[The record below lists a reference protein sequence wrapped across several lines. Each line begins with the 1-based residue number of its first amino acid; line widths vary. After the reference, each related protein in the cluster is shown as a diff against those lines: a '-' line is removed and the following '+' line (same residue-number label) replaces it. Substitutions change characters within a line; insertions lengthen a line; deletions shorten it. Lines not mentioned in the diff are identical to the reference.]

1 MNIGHIN
8 HVNLIG
14 QISSELFRFTNSK
27 GEDYLN
33 FSVKTQETV
42 LKENGET
49 KHISNWHQINA
60 TGKWVHLLSELGEK
74 GVALALEGKLVSRF
88 SRSKGRLI
96 KHTAVEV
103 NDLVIL

>member
-1 MNIGHIN
+1 MNISHVN

-14 QISSELFRFTNSK
+14 QICSEFSRFTNQN

-49 KHISNWHQINA
+49 KHINNWHQINA
-60 TGKWVHLLSELGEK
+60 TGKWVHVLSELGEK
-74 GVALALEGKLVSRF
+74 GVALALEGKLISRF
-88 SRSKGRLI
+88 SRKKGKLV